1 MRKYLF
7 NTSVLSSAFGI
18 FGLAKTTKNGPR
30 DWRLVLLWLAWGIG
44 VAIAVGTVIE
54 KNREAEDY

>member
-1 MRKYLF
+1 MRKYVF
-7 NTSVLSSAFGI
+7 NTSVLSSVFGI
-18 FGLAKTTKNGPR
+18 LGLAKTTKNGPR

-54 KNREAEDY
+54 KNKEAEDY